1 MPVLN
6 WRVGTIL
13 VLVVLILAL
22 SLIASVWGVAPIP
35 AKTVIKMVISKVPLL
50 QNLVG
55 KKDWADSHETILFK
69 VRLPRILLAILVGAA
84 LATAGVIYQA
94 LFKNPMADPY
104 IIGVSAGAALGAT
117 VGIMLKIGQSVLGI
131 YLIPVLA
138 FLGATATVTLVYQIA
153 RVGGEIHISSILLA
167 GLAVSAVL
175 SAIMSLLMISSGQ
188 DLHSIVFWLIGGF
201 SAASWDQIKIALPLM
216 IVALP
221 FPFLYARELNVLLL
235 GEERAQQL
243 GVETETVKK
252 ILLVSASMVTAA
264 AVSVSGLIAF
274 VGLMTPHITRLIVG
288 PEHRLLLPTAL
299 LSGAL
304 LLLLADTLA
313 RYVAMPGELPVG
325 IITAILGGPFFLYL
339 LKKKGRVF

>member
-1 MPVLN
+1 MVLK
-6 WRVGTIL
+6 WRVGTIFI
-13 VLVVLILAL
+13 LVVLILAL
-22 SLIASVWGVAPIP
+22 SLVAAVWGVARIP
-35 AKTVIKMVISKVPLL
+35 AKTVIKMVMSKIPLL

-55 KKDWADSHETILFK
+55 KKDWADSYETILFK

-117 VGIMLKIGQSVLGI
+117 LGIVLKIGQYLLGI
-131 YLIPVLA
+131 YVIPLFA
-138 FLGATATVTLVYQIA
+138 FLGATGTVTLVYQIA
-153 RVGGEIHISSILLA
+153 RAGGEIPVSSLLLA
-167 GLAVSAVL
+167 GLAISSVL
-175 SAIMSLLMISSGQ
+175 AAIMSLLMIASGE

-201 SAASWDQIKIALPLM
+201 SAASWDQIKMALPLI

-221 FPFLYARELNVLLL
+221 FPFFYARELNILLL
-235 GEERAQQL
+235 GEERAQHL

-252 ILLVSASMVTAA
+252 ILLASASIVTAA

-274 VGLMTPHITRLIVG
+274 VGLMTPHITRLIIG
-288 PEHRLLLPTAL
+288 PEHRLLLPTAFL
-299 LSGAL
+299 AGAF

-313 RYVAMPGELPVG
+313 RGVMMPAEIPVG
-325 IITAILGGPFFLYL
+325 IITAMLGGPFFLYL

>member
-1 MPVLN
+1 MVL
-6 WRVGTIL
+6 
-13 VLVVLILAL
+13 
-22 SLIASVWGVAPIP
+22 SKIP
-35 AKTVIKMVISKVPLL
+35 LF

-55 KKDWADSHETILFK
+55 KKDWVDSYETILFE